1 VILDSYSK
9 IAKSSSRVSLSWRRK
24 WLWPILAVAYRARIS
39 DFLLRS
45 EYIGKTG
52 IFQQV
57 RTFVE
62 DVKARVASGELKGL
76 AGGGVVNS
84 AANQTFFKR
93 RKWRDVMYTVNCL
106 APALSMRGLLG
117 VILDGEGSTVVNV
130 GSGAYEIERCD
141 YFEGKD
147 ECEGKEGEKMGFLE
161 GMKRYGSCKLVREEF
176 GKQGNISY

>member
-1 VILDSYSK
+1 MV
-9 IAKSSSRVSLSWRRK
+9 
-24 WLWPILAVAYRARIS
+24 VADFGGCVQGKIS

-93 RKWRDVMYTVNCL
+93 RKWRDVIYTVNCL
-106 APALSMRGLLG
+106 TPAL
-117 VILDGEGSTVVNV
+117 
-130 GSGAYEIERCD
+130 YC
-141 YFEGKD
+141 
-147 ECEGKEGEKMGFLE
+147 GFLTPLL
-161 GMKRYGSCKLVREEF
+161 S
-176 GKQGNISY
+176 I

>member
-1 VILDSYSK
+1 
-9 IAKSSSRVSLSWRRK
+9 
-24 WLWPILAVAYRARIS
+24 LAIAYRARIS

-57 RTFVE
+57 RTFVD
-62 DVKARVASGELKGL
+62 DVKERVAIGELKGL

-106 APALSMRGLLG
+106 APALLMRGLLG
-117 VILDGEGSTVVNV
+117 V
-130 GSGAYEIERCD
+130 
-141 YFEGKD
+141 
-147 ECEGKEGEKMGFLE
+147 MLE
-161 GMKRYGSCKLVREEF
+161 G
-176 GKQGNISY
+176 